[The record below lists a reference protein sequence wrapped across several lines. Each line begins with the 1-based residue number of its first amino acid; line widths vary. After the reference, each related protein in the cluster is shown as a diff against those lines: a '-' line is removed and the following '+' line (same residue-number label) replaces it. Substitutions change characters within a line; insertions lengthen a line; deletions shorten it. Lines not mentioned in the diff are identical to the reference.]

1 MPIAPRIDLSL
12 AVAQLSANGR
22 ETAASELGCPVL
34 PLIETESTME
44 TAEECYRHAVQC
56 DHLAEFALSEK
67 DRDVMLAAAV
77 NWRKLAGSAEEAE
90 KTAKPE

>member
-1 MPIAPRIDLSL
+1 MPHGYVGDFQDGVTSLPIALRVDLSL

-56 DHLAEFALSEK
+56 DHLGMGMSASLSS
-67 DRDVMLAAAV
+67 RD
-77 NWRKLAGSAEEAE
+77 GS
-90 KTAKPE
+90 